1 MSVNFP
7 NNSRMNNNDKS
18 EIEDLQKQLIESIEH
33 DNNNK
38 LKIKDL
44 EIKNSELEKKNFEFQ
59 SKLQDLIIKQNLI
72 QQEDSNLKL
81 EIKKLQLSVNSPG
94 KVLASLGNVIKN
106 DSKNINNEI
115 LLKEKIEMKE
125 TNEKLLLVISER
137 ESEIIKNKTIS
148 EKKLAS
154 LQETITELNAKIS
167 DCNHDLKDMQDQLN
181 AKDKELQKIEE
192 NKNILSK
199 YNLLKFEFEQY
210 KKNTEKNKDINNLK
224 KEKLNEVEEINKNL
238 NQRVTKLENNF
249 NELIRKGTIQ
259 VKDMNDLSMYVEI
272 SENLRSQIMEMQ
284 DKSDKFD
291 RKFEE
296 IIKNSQEENK
306 KLEDKY
312 LEQYN
317 QCIELQKNIDYLQ
330 DSFVQGTVKLNT
342 ELSELKSKVFELE
355 NNRRLEEEKYKELL
369 KNFEKS
375 GENFVNLQKTMT
387 KLREKDDFDITLIEE
402 RYIVLENML
411 SLEKNDLITQNRDL
425 INQIK
430 SYDEDESNIKIDK
443 NNNLKMEIKNLKD
456 ENKLLQNKLKDKENT
471 IIQLQKKMETF
482 KILQQEN
489 QSLKSNIK
497 ENNTNFQVIINEL
510 TTKSSQLSEELLES
524 RRRTSLLRSIP
535 KFKKEEVK
543 MKVDNTM
550 MSAEVEKYKKE
561 NENLKKENQNIK
573 EEKSKMEEE
582 YSMIKAQ
589 LANDTFTKDSE
600 IFKYKS
606 LAKKYKTM
614 LEEKG
619 IIKKNNKIVFFYE
632 LLVIY

>member
-1 MSVNFP
+1 MSVNFQ
-7 NNSRMNNNDKS
+7 NSNKS
-18 EIEDLQKQLIESIEH
+18 EIEDLQKQLIETIEH

-59 SKLQDLIIKQNLI
+59 SKLQDLIIKHNLI
-72 QQEDSNLKL
+72 QQEDANLKL
-81 EIKKLQLSVNSPG
+81 EVKKLQLSVNSPG
-94 KVLASLGNVIKN
+94 KVLASLGNVIK

-137 ESEIIKNKTIS
+137 ENEVIKNKAIS
-148 EKKLAS
+148 EKKLAA
-154 LQETITELNAKIS
+154 LQDTITELNAKIS

-210 KKNTEKNKDINNLK
+210 KKNTEKNRDINDLSR
-224 KEKLNEVEEINKNL
+224 EKSNEIDKINKNL
-238 NQRVTKLENNF
+238 NQRIIKLEKNF
-249 NELIRKGTIQ
+249 NELVQRGSIQ

-272 SENLRSQIMEMQ
+272 NENLRSQIMEMQ
-284 DKSDKFD
+284 DTSDKFD
-291 RKFEE
+291 KKFDEM
-296 IIKNSQEENK
+296 IKNSQEENK
-306 KLEDKY
+306 KLEEKY

-317 QCIELQKNIDYLQ
+317 QAVELQKNIDYLQ

-342 ELSELKSKVFELE
+342 ELSELKAKVFELE
-355 NNRRLEEEKYKELL
+355 NNKRLEQEKYKELL
-369 KNFEKS
+369 NNYEKA
-375 GENFVNLQKTMT
+375 GDNFVNIQKTMT

-430 SYDEDESNIKIDK
+430 LYDEEEPNQKIDK
-443 NNNLKMEIKNLKD
+443 NNNLKMEIKNLKE
-456 ENKLLQNKLKDKENT
+456 ENKLLQNKLKDKEST
-471 IIQLQKKMETF
+471 ILQLQKKLDTY

-489 QSLKSNIK
+489 QSLKNNIK
-497 ENNTNFQVIINEL
+497 ENNTNFQVIIKEL
-510 TTKSSQLSEELLES
+510 TEKSSQLSDELLES

-550 MSAEVEKYKKE
+550 MSAEVEKYQ
-561 NENLKKENQNIK
+561 KENQNLKREIQNLK
-573 EEKSKMEEE
+573 DEKSKIQED
-582 YSMIKAQ
+582 YSMLKAQ
-589 LANDTFTKDSE
+589 LANDNFAKDNE

-619 IIKKNNKIVFFYE
+619 LLKKK
-632 LLVIY
+632 

>member
-1 MSVNFP
+1 MSVNFQ
-7 NNSRMNNNDKS
+7 NSNNNNKS
-18 EIEDLQKQLIESIEH
+18 ELEELQKQLIETIEH

-44 EIKNSELEKKNFEFQ
+44 EIKNSELEKKNFEYQ
-59 SKLQDLIIKQNLI
+59 SKLQELIIKNNLI
-72 QQEDSNLKL
+72 QQEDANLKL

-94 KVLASLGNVIKN
+94 KVLASLGNVIK

-137 ESEIIKNKTIS
+137 ENEVIKNKAIS
-148 EKKLAS
+148 EKKQAA
-154 LQETITELNAKIS
+154 LQDTITELNAKIS
-167 DCNHDLKDMQDQLN
+167 DINHDLKDMQDQLN
-181 AKDKELQKIEE
+181 AKDKEFQKIEE

-210 KKNTEKNKDINNLK
+210 KKNTEKNKDINDLN
-224 KEKLNEVEEINKNL
+224 KEKTNEVDKINKNL
-238 NQRVTKLENNF
+238 NQRIIKLENNF
-249 NELIRKGTIQ
+249 NELINKGTIQ
-259 VKDMNDLSMYVEI
+259 VRDMNDLSMYVEI
-272 SENLRSQIMEMQ
+272 NENLRSQIMEMQ

-291 RKFEE
+291 KKFEDM
-296 IIKNSQEENK
+296 IKNSQEENK
-306 KLEDKY
+306 KLEEKY

-317 QCIELQKNIDYLQ
+317 QAVELQKNIDYLQ

-342 ELSELKSKVFELE
+342 ELSELKAKVFELE
-355 NNRRLEEEKYKELL
+355 NNKRLEQEKYKELL
-369 KNFEKS
+369 NNYEKA
-375 GENFVNLQKTMT
+375 GDNFVNIQKTMT

-430 SYDEDESNIKIDK
+430 LYDEEEPNTKIDK
-443 NNNLKMEIKNLKD
+443 NNNLKMEIKNLKE
-456 ENKLLQNKLKDKENT
+456 ENKLLQNKLKDKEST
-471 IIQLQKKMETF
+471 IFQLQKKLDTF

-497 ENNTNFQVIINEL
+497 ENNTNFQVIIKEL
-510 TTKSSQLSEELLES
+510 TEKSSQLSDELLES

-550 MSAEVEKYKKE
+550 MSAEVEKYQKE
-561 NENLKKENQNIK
+561 NQNLKKEIQNLK
-573 EEKSKMEEE
+573 DENSKIQAD

-589 LANDTFTKDSE
+589 LANDAFAKDNE

-606 LAKKYKTM
+606 LAKKYKTI

-619 IIKKNNKIVFFYE
+619 LLKKK
-632 LLVIY
+632 

>member
-1 MSVNFP
+1 MSVNFQ
-7 NNSRMNNNDKS
+7 NSNNNNKS
-18 EIEDLQKQLIESIEH
+18 ELEELQKQLIETIEH

-44 EIKNSELEKKNFEFQ
+44 EIKNSELEKKNFEYQ
-59 SKLQDLIIKQNLI
+59 SKLQELIIKNNLI
-72 QQEDSNLKL
+72 QQEDANLKL

-94 KVLASLGNVIKN
+94 KVLASLGNVIK

-137 ESEIIKNKTIS
+137 ENEVIKNKAIS
-148 EKKLAS
+148 EKKQAA
-154 LQETITELNAKIS
+154 LQDTITELNAKIS
-167 DCNHDLKDMQDQLN
+167 DINHDLKDMQDQLN
-181 AKDKELQKIEE
+181 AKDKEFQKIEE

-210 KKNTEKNKDINNLK
+210 KKNTEKNKDINDLN
-224 KEKLNEVEEINKNL
+224 KEKTNEVDKINKNL
-238 NQRVTKLENNF
+238 NQRIIKLENNF
-249 NELIRKGTIQ
+249 NELINKGTIQ
-259 VKDMNDLSMYVEI
+259 VRDMNDLSMYFEI
-272 SENLRSQIMEMQ
+272 NENLRAQIMEMQ

-291 RKFEE
+291 KKFEDM
-296 IIKNSQEENK
+296 IKNSQEENK
-306 KLEDKY
+306 KLEEKY

-317 QCIELQKNIDYLQ
+317 QAVELQKNIDYLQ

-342 ELSELKSKVFELE
+342 ELSELKARVFELE
-355 NNRRLEEEKYKELL
+355 NNKRLEQEKYKELL
-369 KNFEKS
+369 NNYEKA
-375 GENFVNLQKTMT
+375 GDNFVNIQKTMT

-430 SYDEDESNIKIDK
+430 LYDEEEPNTKIDK
-443 NNNLKMEIKNLKD
+443 NNNLKMEIKNLKE
-456 ENKLLQNKLKDKENT
+456 ENKLLQNKLKDKEST
-471 IIQLQKKMETF
+471 IFQLQKKLDTF

-497 ENNTNFQVIINEL
+497 ENNTNFQVIIKEL
-510 TTKSSQLSEELLES
+510 TEKSSQLSDELLES

-550 MSAEVEKYKKE
+550 MSAEVEKYQKE
-561 NENLKKENQNIK
+561 NQNLKKEIQNLK
-573 EEKSKMEEE
+573 DENSKIQED

-589 LANDTFTKDSE
+589 LANDAFAKDNE

-606 LAKKYKTM
+606 LAKKYKTL

-619 IIKKNNKIVFFYE
+619 LLKKK
-632 LLVIY
+632 

>member
-1 MSVNFP
+1 
-7 NNSRMNNNDKS
+7 
-18 EIEDLQKQLIESIEH
+18 
-33 DNNNK
+33 
-38 LKIKDL
+38 
-44 EIKNSELEKKNFEFQ
+44 
-59 SKLQDLIIKQNLI
+59 
-72 QQEDSNLKL
+72 
-81 EIKKLQLSVNSPG
+81 
-94 KVLASLGNVIKN
+94 
-106 DSKNINNEI
+106 
-115 LLKEKIEMKE
+115 
-125 TNEKLLLVISER
+125 
-137 ESEIIKNKTIS
+137 
-148 EKKLAS
+148 
-154 LQETITELNAKIS
+154 
-167 DCNHDLKDMQDQLN
+167 
-181 AKDKELQKIEE
+181 
-192 NKNILSK
+192 
-199 YNLLKFEFEQY
+199 
-210 KKNTEKNKDINNLK
+210 
-224 KEKLNEVEEINKNL
+224 
-238 NQRVTKLENNF
+238 
-249 NELIRKGTIQ
+249 
-259 VKDMNDLSMYVEI
+259 MNDLSMYMEI
-272 SENLRSQIMEMQ
+272 NENLRSQIMEMQ

-291 RKFEE
+291 KKFEE

-355 NNRRLEEEKYKELL
+355 NHKRLEEEKYKELL
-369 KNFEKS
+369 QNYEKS

-430 SYDEDESNIKIDK
+430 SYDEDESNIKVDK
-443 NNNLKMEIKNLKD
+443 NNNLKMEIKNLKE
-456 ENKLLQNKLKDKENT
+456 ENKLLQNKLKDKENA
-471 IIQLQKKMETF
+471 IFQLQKKMEIF

-550 MSAEVEKYKKE
+550 MSAEVEKFKKE

-582 YSMIKAQ
+582 YSMMKAQ
-589 LANDTFTKDSE
+589 LANDTFAKDSE

-619 IIKKNNKIVFFYE
+619 LIKKK
-632 LLVIY
+632 

>member
-1 MSVNFP
+1 M
-7 NNSRMNNNDKS
+7 
-18 EIEDLQKQLIESIEH
+18 
-33 DNNNK
+33 
-38 LKIKDL
+38 
-44 EIKNSELEKKNFEFQ
+44 
-59 SKLQDLIIKQNLI
+59 
-72 QQEDSNLKL
+72 
-81 EIKKLQLSVNSPG
+81 
-94 KVLASLGNVIKN
+94 
-106 DSKNINNEI
+106 
-115 LLKEKIEMKE
+115 
-125 TNEKLLLVISER
+125 LLVISER

-619 IIKKNNKIVFFYE
+619 IIKKK
-632 LLVIY
+632 

>member
-1 MSVNFP
+1 MSIGFQS
-7 NNSRMNNNDKS
+7 NSRINIDSNKELKS
-18 EIEDLQKQLIESIEH
+18 EVEDLQKQLIESIEQ

-59 SKLQDLIIKQNLI
+59 SKLQDLIIKHNLI
-72 QQEDSNLKL
+72 QQEDANLKL

-94 KVLASLGNVIKN
+94 KVLASMGKVIKN
-106 DSKNINNEI
+106 DSKNINNEL

-125 TNEKLLLVISER
+125 INEKLLLVISER
-137 ESEIIKNKTIS
+137 ESEIIKNKTIC
-148 EKKLAS
+148 EKNLGQLKD
-154 LQETITELNAKIS
+154 TITQLNAKIS
-167 DCNHDLKDMQDQLN
+167 DCNHDLKDMQEQLN

-199 YNLLKFEFEQY
+199 YNLLKFEYEQY
-210 KKNTEKNKDINNLK
+210 KKNIEKNKDINDLTREK
-224 KEKLNEVEEINKNL
+224 TKEIEDINKNL

-249 NELIRKGTIQ
+249 NELIRKGTVQ
-259 VKDMNDLSMYVEI
+259 VRDMNDLSMYVEI
-272 SENLRSQIMEMQ
+272 NENLRSQIMEMQ

-291 RKFEE
+291 KKFDE

-306 KLEDKY
+306 KLEEKY

-317 QCIELQKNIDYLQ
+317 QSIELQKNIDYLQ
-330 DSFVQGTVKLNT
+330 DSFVQGTVKLNV
-342 ELSELKSKVFELE
+342 ELSELKSKVFEIE
-355 NNRRLEEEKYKELL
+355 NEKRQEEEKYKELL
-369 KNFEKS
+369 KNYEKA
-375 GENFVNLQKTMT
+375 GDNFVNIQKTMT

-411 SLEKNDLITQNRDL
+411 DLEKNDLITQNRDL

-430 SYDEDESNIKIDK
+430 LYSEDESNIKIDK
-443 NNNLKMEIKNLKD
+443 NNNYQNEIKNLKD
-456 ENKLLQNKLKDKENT
+456 ENKLLQNKLKDKEST
-471 IIQLQKKMETF
+471 IFQLQKKLETF

-489 QSLKSNIK
+489 QSLKANIK
-497 ENNTNFQVIINEL
+497 ENNSNFQVIINEL
-510 TTKSSQLSEELLES
+510 TAKSNQLSDELLES

-550 MSAEVEKYKKE
+550 MSAEVEKYQKE
-561 NENLKKENQNIK
+561 NNNLKKEIQNIK
-573 EEKSKMEEE
+573 DEKSKLEEE
-582 YSMIKAQ
+582 LSLTKAQ
-589 LANDTFTKDSE
+589 LANEIFSKDSE

-619 IIKKNNKIVFFYE
+619 LLKK
-632 LLVIY
+632 